1 MNFNNFNFS
10 RLNSPDFKEDSVRE
24 ELILPLI
31 QQLGYQD
38 EQIIRSKTLKHP
50 YLKTGSQKRAVNIV
64 PDYLFKIEDN

>member
-1 MNFNNFNFS
+1 MNFNKFNFS

-38 EQIIRSKTLKHP
+38 EQIIRSMSML
-50 YLKTGSQKRAVNIV
+50 V
-64 PDYLFKIEDN
+64 